1 MKKQLLRLSI
11 SGLLT
16 GLISV
21 GGYMV
26 IDSFDLKGN
35 SIIPS
40 ASVSAETAEEKTRIR
55 VYEQA
60 SPSVVLILTDKGS
73 IGSGFIVSSDGLVIT
88 NSHVIEDSNS
98 PVDIKLADG
107 TKAVADIVAFEPN
120 GIDLAAIKIRNQNN
134 LPFLPFASANSVKV
148 GQSVYA
154 IGTPLR
160 EDFHNT
166 FTYGVVSRLHE
177 GGGMIQHDAAINGGN
192 SGGPLL
198 NSKGEVIGV
207 NTALINHTGKKFY
220 MGISLALSVKHLQ
233 PFLVAIEQGNA
244 PKIAQRPQQNNT
256 RQSQVPELPPE
267 GTIITASFKAGEKTL
282 PNNSYYHRYQFS
294 GRAGQE
300 VIIEMNS
307 NRIDG
312 NLFLVFPKQEK
323 IIAQNDDISPNN
335 FNAKIRARL
344 PEDGQYIIVSNTF
357 EPGET
362 GDYKLIIK

>member
-1 MKKQLLRLSI
+1 MNKQLLRFGI

-26 IDSFDLKGN
+26 IDSFDLKEN

-40 ASVSAETAEEKTRIR
+40 ASVSAQTAEEQTRIR
-55 VYEQA
+55 VYEKA
-60 SPSVVLILTDKGS
+60 SPSVVLIFTDKGS
-73 IGSGFIVSSDGLVIT
+73 MGSGFIVSPDGLVIT
-88 NSHVIEDSNS
+88 NSHVVEGANS
-98 PVDIKLADG
+98 PVNIKLADG
-107 TKAVADIVAFEPN
+107 TKAKADIVAFEEN
-120 GIDLAAIKIRNQNN
+120 GIDLAAVKIRNQNN
-134 LPFLPFASANSVKV
+134 LPFLPLASANSAKV

-160 EDFHNT
+160 PKFQNT
-166 FTYGVVSRLHE
+166 FTYGIVSRLHE

-207 NTALINHTGKKFY
+207 NTEIFTDTGTFI
-220 MGISLALSVKHLQ
+220 GISLALSIKHLQ

-244 PKIAQRPQQNNT
+244 PQIAQRPQQNNP
-256 RQSQVPELPPE
+256 RQSQVPELSPE
-267 GTIITASFKAGEKTL
+267 GAVITARFKAGDKTL
-282 PNNSYYHRYQFS
+282 GNNSYYHAYQFS

-300 VIIEMNS
+300 VTIEMNS

-344 PEDGQYIIVSNTF
+344 PEDGQYMIVSNTF

-362 GDYKLIIK
+362 GDYKLTIK

>member
-1 MKKQLLRLSI
+1 MNKQLLKIGI

-21 GGYMV
+21 GGYMMT
-26 IDSFDLKGN
+26 SGFDLKGN

-40 ASVSAETAEEKTRIR
+40 ASVSAQTAEEQTRIR
-55 VYEQA
+55 VYEKA

-73 IGSGFIVSSDGLVIT
+73 MGSGFIISSDGLVIT
-88 NSHVIEDSNS
+88 NSHVVEGSNS
-98 PVDIKLADG
+98 PVAITLADG
-107 TKAVADIVAFEPN
+107 TKAIADIVAFEPN
-120 GIDLAAIKIRNQNN
+120 GIDLAAVKIRNQTN
-134 LPFLPFASANSVKV
+134 LPFVPLASANSVKV

-154 IGTPLR
+154 IGTPLHP
-160 EDFHNT
+160 DFQNT

-207 NTALINHTGKKFY
+207 NTEIFTDTGRFI
-220 MGISLALSVKHLQ
+220 GISLALSVKHLQ

-244 PKIAQRPQQNNT
+244 PQIAQRRRRNNP
-256 RQSQVPELPPE
+256 RNSQVPELPPE
-267 GTIITASFKAGEKTL
+267 GAVITASFKPGDDTL
-282 PNNSYYHRYQFS
+282 GNNSYFHTYQFF

-300 VIIEMNS
+300 VTIEMNS

-312 NLFLVFPKQEK
+312 NLFLVFPEQEK
-323 IIAQNDDISPNN
+323 IVAQNDDISPHN

-344 PEDGQYIIVSNTF
+344 PEDGQYTIISNTF

-362 GDYKLIIK
+362 GDYKLTIK